1 MFLPTSKKEIKALG
15 WDYIDVILITGD
27 AYIDHPSFGIAIIAR
42 VLESHG
48 FRVAVIPQPNW
59 RDDLRDF
66 KKLGAPRLFFGVSSG
81 AMDSMVN
88 HYTATK
94 RLRSNDAY
102 TVGGITKQRPDYAL
116 SVYTNILKKLYPQT
130 PLIIGGIEASLRRFS
145 HYDYWQ
151 NKVLPSMLI
160 QCNADIL
167 VYGMGE
173 KAIVEIAYELKKG
186 THITNIQS
194 IPQTVYI
201 SNKKPKNNIHYTA
214 LHSHEECTKNKKA
227 YAANFTIIEKESNS
241 WSGQILV
248 QKHDSQYIIANPP
261 YKGTGITTQEL
272 DAIYALPYTRK
283 PHIRYRKKAAIP
295 AFEMIKNSV
304 TIHRG
309 CFGGC
314 SFCTISAHQGKFVA
328 SRSVNSV
335 LKEVETISN
344 DVDFNGHITDLGGPS
359 ANMYAMQGE
368 NLDICKLCHRA
379 SCIFPEKCKNLDTN
393 HEKLTSL
400 YKASRSISGIKH
412 ITIGSG
418 VRIDLLQ
425 NNKSSQNYLTELLT
439 YHVSGRLKVAPEHTE
454 THVLKRMRKAPFS
467 TFESFKID
475 FERINNKIGK
485 KQQLIPYF
493 ISSHPGCTKGD
504 MRKLAQKLKTL
515 NLFAEQVQ
523 DFTPTPMTLATTMY
537 YTGFDPYTLQKVFVA
552 RTKVEKDEQKGFFFS
567 HTKRK

>member
-1 MFLPTSKKEIKALG
+1 MFLPTSKKEVDKLG

-27 AYIDHPSFGIAIIAR
+27 AYIDHPAFGIAIIAR
-42 VLESHG
+42 VLESHR

-160 QCNADIL
+160 QCNVDIL

-173 KAIVEIAYELKKG
+173 KAIVEIANELKKG

-201 SNKKPKNNIHYTA
+201 SNTKPKNNTHYKT

-248 QKHDSQYIIANPP
+248 QKYDSQYIIANPP
-261 YKGTGITTQEL
+261 YEGTG
-272 DAIYALPYTRK
+272 DRKSTRL
-283 PHIRYRKKAAIP
+283 
-295 AFEMIKNSV
+295 NSS
-304 TIHRG
+304 H
-309 CFGGC
+309 
-314 SFCTISAHQGKFVA
+314 
-328 SRSVNSV
+328 
-335 LKEVETISN
+335 
-344 DVDFNGHITDLGGPS
+344 
-359 ANMYAMQGE
+359 
-368 NLDICKLCHRA
+368 
-379 SCIFPEKCKNLDTN
+379 
-393 HEKLTSL
+393 
-400 YKASRSISGIKH
+400 
-412 ITIGSG
+412 
-418 VRIDLLQ
+418 VRI
-425 NNKSSQNYLTELLT
+425 S
-439 YHVSGRLKVAPEHTE
+439 
-454 THVLKRMRKAPFS
+454 
-467 TFESFKID
+467 
-475 FERINNKIGK
+475 
-485 KQQLIPYF
+485 
-493 ISSHPGCTKGD
+493 
-504 MRKLAQKLKTL
+504 
-515 NLFAEQVQ
+515 
-523 DFTPTPMTLATTMY
+523 
-537 YTGFDPYTLQKVFVA
+537 
-552 RTKVEKDEQKGFFFS
+552 
-567 HTKRK
+567 